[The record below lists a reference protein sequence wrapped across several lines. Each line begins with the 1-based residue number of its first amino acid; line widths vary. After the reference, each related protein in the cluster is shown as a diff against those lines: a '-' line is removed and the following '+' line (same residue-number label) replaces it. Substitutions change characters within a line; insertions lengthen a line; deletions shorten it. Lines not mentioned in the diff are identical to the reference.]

1 MEKTVYILE
10 ALICSGLFLGL
21 YRRLLAGK
29 VSFRICRAYI
39 VTAMYAAVLIPA
51 LDIPLYNSPQNHL
64 TTENLITV
72 TGNLLRENLRKD
84 PDSTDSMAAADAYGS
99 VSAMP
104 QNAQVPLP
112 TEHVTERQKQ
122 ETPVSRVLPSL
133 LLYIYALTAAGLL
146 LFTVINTIRLLG
158 IRRKSR
164 PVQLDRDCTLVQD
177 SNIRT
182 PFSFLGTV
190 YIGTGLTMQERTM
203 IIAHEASHVRHR
215 HSYERILLTIL
226 RDLMWFNP
234 FLWMAENDLK
244 AVQEWEADRDVLNEG
259 TDLTVYRTAIL
270 RQLFGYN
277 PDISSG
283 LNHSLT
289 KKRFIMMT
297 KTNPGRLA
305 CLRLAAT
312 VPLIAATILAFGCGS
327 RNSGQPLKDPHPQG
341 TGHDTV
347 TTIRIIRNA
356 ESYTYTVNGSECNLE
371 DIGKLCFNA
380 AQQSGKHTVR
390 IEIPDGIR
398 VGTVTDVR
406 NSLRSMNIRSM
417 TYSGDSTGNTIRI
430 EYKTESTGAH
440 EILPPPPGSSKD
452 TAVINITRENRNHFR
467 PVALNARNQIMMDGY
482 HIGIEDITE
491 KAAGLIRQYG
501 IIPDN
506 EDGSSLGCIF
516 SLQADRA
523 ADAEIYTAIKSN
535 LRKAY
540 GIVRDEYSMRTYD
553 KPFNELTDKESD
565 AVKKAIPVCLA
576 EPDQIGYPKP
586 PVQSDNKQ

>member
-1 MEKTVYILE
+1 MEKTAYILE
-10 ALICSGLFLGL
+10 VLICSGLFLGL
-21 YRRLLAGK
+21 YRWLLAGK

-51 LDIPLYNSPQNHL
+51 MDIPLYTSPQNCL
-64 TTENLITV
+64 GTESLITAA
-72 TGNLLRENLRKD
+72 GNILRKGPDKD
-84 PDSTDSMAAADAYGS
+84 PDNVDYRASADVSGS
-99 VSAMP
+99 GSAML

-112 TEHVTERQKQ
+112 AGHGAEM
-122 ETPVSRVLPSL
+122 PSL
-133 LLYIYALTAAGLL
+133 LLYAYALIAAGLL
-146 LFTVINTIRLLG
+146 LFTAINTVRILA

-164 PVQLDRDCTLVQD
+164 PVQLDKDCTLVQD

-234 FLWMAENDLK
+234 FLWMAEKDLK

-259 TDLTVYRTAIL
+259 TDLTVYRTAIF
-270 RQLFGYN
+270 RQLFGCN
-277 PDISSG
+277 PDISCG

-297 KTNPGRLA
+297 KTDPGRLA

-312 VPLIAATILAFGCGS
+312 VPLIAATILAFGSGS
-327 RNSGQPLKDPHPQG
+327 RNSGQPLKNPHQQG
-341 TGHDTV
+341 TGNDTV

-430 EYKTESTGAH
+430 EYRTESTGAH

-482 HIGIEDITE
+482 HIGIEDITA

-506 EDGSSLGCIF
+506 KDGSSLGCIF

-540 GIVRDEYSMRTYD
+540 GIVRDEYSMRTYG

-576 EPDQIGYPKP
+576 EPDQIGYQKP
-586 PVQSDNKQ
+586 PVQSDNLQ